1 VIERPAMRRLAV
13 LVIALA
19 VLGLAAAGA
28 GTALAR
34 PAATPAAYVKTVMRV
49 DARLRH
55 KVARTR
61 RAAKHDTTVAQRL
74 HHLRVIRR
82 AYRVAAARVDGLD
95 APAGAGAEQL
105 RYVRALRRTG
115 RTEGAAAA
123 AVRANSPTRLTK
135 ALNAFKQRRRA
146 AVRARKALVRAA
158 SAA

>member
-13 LVIALA
+13 LVVALA
-19 VLGLAAAGA
+19 VLAVAAGG
-28 GTALAR
+28 GTAVAR
-34 PAATPAAYVKTVMRV
+34 SAATPAAYVKTVTRI

-82 AYRVAAARVDGLD
+82 AYKDAAGRAAGLD
-95 APAGAGAEQL
+95 APAGAGGEQL
-105 RYVRALRRTG
+105 RYVRAVRRTG
-115 RTEGAAAA
+115 KTVSAAAA
-123 AVRANSPTRLTK
+123 AVRANSPSRLSR
-135 ALNAFKQRRRA
+135 ALDAFKQRRRA

-158 SAA
+158 LAG